1 MSENRPKPYLGNPQ
15 ETIAVL
21 NRYKFAFQKKFGQNF
36 LIDTHVLERII
47 DEAGITPDDFGKN
60 EQGCNDGKTGG
71 RSQDQL
77 FQEWKCDG
85 DRKVSSGSGAKEQ
98 KAGRGGS
105 RFF

>member
-47 DEAGITPDDFGKN
+47 DEAGITPDDFVLEIECRYRN
-60 EQGCNDGKTGG
+60 HDTVSCL
-71 RSQDQL
+71 RSP
-77 FQEWKCDG
+77 
-85 DRKVSSGSGAKEQ
+85 
-98 KAGRGGS
+98 
-105 RFF
+105 